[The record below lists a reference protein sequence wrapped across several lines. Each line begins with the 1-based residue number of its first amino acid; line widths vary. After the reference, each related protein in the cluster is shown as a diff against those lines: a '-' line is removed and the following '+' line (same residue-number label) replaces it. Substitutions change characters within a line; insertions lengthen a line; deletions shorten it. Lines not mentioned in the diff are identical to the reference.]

1 MTSENVVSL
10 ALTTLPAII
19 SGTGTNASMFPISP
33 ILRPD
38 ARKVVSCVAGLLLVL
53 WALGSGYYIAFHD
66 RILAGLISRQAEMQY
81 VYEDRIAELRAA
93 LDMANAQTLH
103 VGQAEET
110 LLHDLATRGA
120 KLEARADS
128 LAALIGANRSDD
140 LHLRA
145 TQDAGRHATLD
156 AGEVVARFAALE
168 KRQRAAVDALLERT
182 EHASVR
188 TQAALAE
195 LGLAPAP
202 HAMAAVGGPFV
213 PLAEST
219 LTPEDAIALLK
230 DALMRRRQIEAIAIR
245 LPLRQPV
252 EGPLDVT
259 SGFGARR
266 DPFYGRLALHTGID
280 LREGY
285 GTTVRAVAVGVV
297 TIAGPETGYGTLVEI
312 DHGNGYATRYA
323 HLSTLSVAVGQQV
336 SAGATIG
343 QVGTSGRSTG
353 PHLHYEVRIAGE
365 PVDPARYL
373 KLATAIAGE

>member
-1 MTSENVVSL
+1 MLSTSMIFRLDRRNVV
-10 ALTTLPAII
+10 
-19 SGTGTNASMFPISP
+19 GRF
-33 ILRPD
+33 
-38 ARKVVSCVAGLLLVL
+38 AGLLLVL
-53 WALGSGYYIAFHD
+53 WALASGYYIAFHD
-66 RILAGLISRQAEMQY
+66 RILADLLSHQAEMQY
-81 VYEDRIAELRAA
+81 AYEDRIAELRSA
-93 LDMANAQTLH
+93 LDSANAQTLH
-103 VGQAEET
+103 VGQVEET
-110 LLHDLATRGA
+110 SLRDLAALGA

-128 LAALIGANRSDD
+128 LAALVGATRSND

-145 TQDAGRHATLD
+145 AQDAGRHAALD
-156 AGEVVARFAALE
+156 AGEAATRFAALE
-168 KRQRAAVDALLERT
+168 RRQRAVVDGLLERT

-195 LGLAPAP
+195 LGLAPAS
-202 HAMAAVGGPFV
+202 HATAATGGPFV
-213 PLAEST
+213 PLAEGAQM
-219 LTPEDAIALLK
+219 PEDTIALLK
-230 DALMRRRQIEAIAIR
+230 DALARRRQLEAMANR

-280 LREGY
+280 LRESY
-285 GTTVRAVAVGVV
+285 GSTVRAVAAGIV

-312 DHGNGYATRYA
+312 DHGNGYTTRYA
-323 HLSTLSVAVGQQV
+323 HLSTLSIAVGQRV
-336 SAGATIG
+336 SAGAIIG

-373 KLATAIAGE
+373 KLAATIAGE